1 MFLDQKWLGSST
13 WLALAL
19 QGQGTLL
26 GRLSLLSASLERRFS
41 FLHMWPI
48 TRNWHYASLP
58 LRSWD
63 LWQCMEGPARLAR
76 SSRIGKVA
84 RFQAEQAGVY
94 GFNIDMWTRQA
105 NV

>member
-1 MFLDQKWLGSST
+1 
-13 WLALAL
+13 
-19 QGQGTLL
+19 
-26 GRLSLLSASLERRFS
+26 
-41 FLHMWPI
+41 
-48 TRNWHYASLP
+48 
-58 LRSWD
+58 
-63 LWQCMEGPARLAR
+63 MEGPARLAR